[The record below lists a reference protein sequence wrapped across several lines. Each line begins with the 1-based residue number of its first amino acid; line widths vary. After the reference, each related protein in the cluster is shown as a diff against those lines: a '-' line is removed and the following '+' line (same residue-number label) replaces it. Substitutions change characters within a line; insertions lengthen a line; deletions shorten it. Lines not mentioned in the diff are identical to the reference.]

1 MTSNTELLE
10 RRHNAVARGVFS
22 ATPIFAEKAKNAEL
36 WDADGKRYI
45 DFAVGIAVCN
55 TGHCHPKIMAA
66 AKQQCDL
73 FTHTAFQ
80 VVAYETYISLAER
93 LNELAPIEDARS
105 LFFSTGAEAVE
116 NAIKVARI
124 ATGRQGVIAF
134 KGAFHGRTAL
144 TSALTGKIVPYKA
157 GGGIPVP
164 GIFHAPFPVP
174 HHGISVEDSLAGLA
188 A

>member
-1 MTSNTELLE
+1 MTSNNELLQ
-10 RRHNAVARGVFS
+10 RRQNAVARGVYS
-22 ATPIFAEKAKNAEL
+22 ATPIFAERAKNAEL

-66 AKQQCDL
+66 AKAQCDL

-80 VVAYETYISLAER
+80 VSAYETYVALAER
-93 LNELAPIEDARS
+93 LNELAPIEDAKS

-124 ATGRQGVIAF
+124 ATGRQGGDCF
-134 KGAFHGRTAL
+134 
-144 TSALTGKIVPYKA
+144 
-157 GGGIPVP
+157 
-164 GIFHAPFPVP
+164 
-174 HHGISVEDSLAGLA
+174 
-188 A
+188 

>member
-1 MTSNTELLE
+1 MTSNTELLD

-22 ATPIFAEKAKNAEL
+22 ATPIFAERAKNAEL

-93 LNELAPIEDARS
+93 LNELAPIEDAKS
-105 LFFSTGAEAVE
+105 LFFSTD
-116 NAIKVARI
+116 NQR
-124 ATGRQGVIAF
+124 ATGLCSTILTNSLFGHTFLTETDFTQGSLAS
-134 KGAFHGRTAL
+134 K
-144 TSALTGKIVPYKA
+144 SAL
-157 GGGIPVP
+157 
-164 GIFHAPFPVP
+164 
-174 HHGISVEDSLAGLA
+174 S
-188 A
+188 